1 MDPAPSCPAANT
13 SGLLLHYDFQT
24 EGCTDIVVDRSGNG
38 HDAKRYGGAVW
49 RQKTA
54 LLPDVCLNDDGS
66 AAAALSGRRTC
77 PPDGTPPNAL
87 RFDGEVSHATVP
99 ALVGGPFS
107 NVTFEFWIQ
116 FDTVQG
122 EQVTGGA
129 CFLRS
134 PKPAQRGGASEDCLE
149 GCNRT

>member
-1 MDPAPSCPAANT
+1 MDPAPSCPAANA
-13 SGLLLHYDFQT
+13 SGLLLHYNFQT
-24 EGCTDIVVDRSGNG
+24 EGCSDIVVDRSGNG

-54 LLPDVCLNDDGS
+54 LLPDVCLNNDSS
-66 AAAALSGRRTC
+66 AAAALNGRRTC
-77 PPDGTPPNAL
+77 PPDGTAPNAL

-99 ALVGGPFS
+99 ALVGGPFF

-122 EQVTGGA
+122 EQVTGGPYSLTLA
-129 CFLRS
+129 KSCTE
-134 PKPAQRGGASEDCLE
+134 RGNRDCVA
-149 GCNRT
+149 GRTMA